1 MEKDNE
7 KISNNEKDKKDSP
20 YSLTLLYYDQ
30 NETKEIKDTKVVTCL
45 LYTSPSP
52 RDRTRSR
59 MPSSA

>member
-30 NETKEIKDTKVVTCL
+30 NETKEIKDTKVVTFDSFDSL
-45 LYTSPSP
+45 LNSLKNVY
-52 RDRTRSR
+52 DLK
-59 MPSSA
+59 

>member
-30 NETKEIKDTKVVTCL
+30 NETKEIKDTKVVNFDSFDSL
-45 LYTSPSP
+45 LDSLKNVY
-52 RDRTRSR
+52 DLK
-59 MPSSA
+59 